1 MTSRPQTK
9 AGALPAWRRG
19 LLMLAL
25 LSLPLILM
33 SRAVSL
39 QLLEGDFLQGQGDQR
54 HLRVEAL
61 PAHRG
66 AIYDR
71 NGEPLAI
78 SAPVDSVWAEPGV
91 LLAEATAAQLSKLA
105 EALDLDASALRGELT
120 ARQAREF
127 FYLRRHVDPSLA
139 ESAMALKIP
148 GVHLQREYR
157 RFYPAGE
164 VTGHVLGFTDIDD
177 QGQEGLELA
186 YDDWLSGEPGAK
198 RVLRDRLGRTIE
210 DVERLREPA
219 PGHDLTLT
227 IDKRLQ
233 YIAYRE
239 LKRAVEQNAARGGSL
254 VLMDARNGDVLAMV
268 NQPAFNPNRRSDIT
282 GGRYRNRVVTDI
294 YEPGSVTKPF
304 TVAAALA
311 SGLFTADSQL
321 NTSPGVMR
329 VGSHQVRDV
338 RDFGE
343 LDIEGLL
350 RKSSNVGAAQLALE
364 MEPGRIWQV
373 LNEVGLGQPTG
384 IAFPGEA
391 GGFLAP
397 VPSRRPVERATLA
410 FGYGLSVT
418 NLQLARAYSVFATDG
433 QLLTPR
439 LLAGAETPP
448 PAPVLE
454 PALAREIRQ
463 MLSAVTRSGGT
474 ATQAAIAGYAVAGKT
489 GTSRKAVAGGYAD
502 RRYISTFAGMAPV
515 DDPRFIAV
523 VTIDEPTGDQY
534 YAGPVAGPVFQAV
547 VGDALRLYNV
557 TPDRPLED
565 GGVTVAGGGQP

>member
-1 MTSRPQTK
+1 MNRPLQK
-9 AGALPAWRRG
+9 AAVKLPAWRRG
-19 LLMLAL
+19 ALLLLL
-25 LSLPLILM
+25 LSLPLILL

-54 HLRVEAL
+54 HLRVETL

-71 NGEPLAI
+71 HGEPLAI
-78 SAPVDSVWAEPGV
+78 SAPVDSVWADPGV
-91 LLAEATAAQLSKLA
+91 LLAEATDTEIRSLA
-105 EALDLDASALRGELT
+105 DALDLDAGALKSELSAREH
-120 ARQAREF
+120 REF
-127 FYLRRHVDPSLA
+127 FYLRRHVDPALA
-139 ESAMALKIP
+139 ETAMTLDVP

-164 VTGHVLGFTDIDD
+164 VTGHVLGFTNIDD

-210 DVERLREPA
+210 DVERLSEPA
-219 PGHDLTLT
+219 PGQDLRLTL
-227 IDKRLQ
+227 DKRLQ

-254 VLMDARNGDVLAMV
+254 VLLDARNGDVLAMV

-304 TVAAALA
+304 TVAAALR
-311 SGLFTADSQL
+311 SGLFTAQTTL

-350 RKSSNVGAAQLALE
+350 RKSSNVGAAQLALD
-364 MEPGRIWQV
+364 MEPGRVWQV
-373 LNEVGLGQPTG
+373 LNQAGLGQPTG
-384 IAFPGEA
+384 LAFPGEA

-418 NLQLARAYSVFATDG
+418 NLQLARAYSVFANDG

-439 LLAGAETPP
+439 LLMGAQT
-448 PAPVLE
+448 PAPTEVLE
-454 PALAREIRQ
+454 PRLAREIRH
-463 MLSAVTRSGGT
+463 MLASVTRSGGT
-474 ATQAAIAGYAVAGKT
+474 ATQAAIPGYAVAGKT
-489 GTSRKAVAGGYAD
+489 GTSRKAVAGGYAEG
-502 RRYISTFAGMAPV
+502 RYVSTFAGMAPV

-523 VTIDEPTGDQY
+523 VTIDEPGGEQY

>member
-1 MTSRPQTK
+1 MNRQAQSN
-9 AGALPAWRRG
+9 GIVLPAWRRWIV
-19 LLMLAL
+19 MLVL
-25 LSLPLILM
+25 LSLPLVLM

-54 HLRVEAL
+54 HLRVETL

-91 LLAEATAAQLSKLA
+91 LLEEAAPEQLSALA
-105 EALDLDASALRGELT
+105 EALGLDAGGLRSELA
-120 ARQAREF
+120 ARQTREF
-127 FYLRRHVDPSLA
+127 FYLRRHVDPTLA
-139 ESAMALKIP
+139 ETAMALEIP

-186 YDDWLSGEPGAK
+186 YNDWLSGEPGAK

-219 PGHDLTLT
+219 PGQDLTLT

-254 VLMDARNGDVLAMV
+254 VLMDARNGDILAMV

-364 MEPGRIWQV
+364 MEPGRVWQV

-410 FGYGLSVT
+410 FGYGMSVT
-418 NLQLARAYSVFATDG
+418 NLQLARAYSVFANDG

-439 LLAGAETPP
+439 LLVGAQTPP
-448 PAPVLE
+448 ATPVLA
-454 PALAREIRQ
+454 PALAREVRQ
-463 MLSAVTRSGGT
+463 MMTSVTRSGGT

-489 GTSRKAVAGGYAD
+489 GTSRKAVAGGYAE
-502 RRYISTFAGMAPV
+502 RRYISTFAGMAPA

-523 VTIDEPTGDQY
+523 VTIDEPGGEQY

-565 GGVTVAGGGQP
+565 GGITVAGGGQP

>member
-1 MTSRPQTK
+1 MNRQVQAK
-9 AGALPAWRRG
+9 GGILPAWRRG
-19 LLMLAL
+19 LVMLAL
-25 LSLPLILM
+25 LSLPLIVM

-91 LLAEATAAQLSKLA
+91 LLDQATTQQLSALA
-105 EALDLDASALRGELT
+105 DALGLDVGGLRSELA
-120 ARQAREF
+120 ARQTREF

-139 ESAMALKIP
+139 ETAMALEIP

-177 QGQEGLELA
+177 RGQEGLELA

-219 PGHDLTLT
+219 PGQNLTLT

-239 LKRAVEQNAARGGSL
+239 LKRAVERNAARGGSL

-384 IAFPGEA
+384 VAFPGEA

-418 NLQLARAYSVFATDG
+418 NLQLARAYSVFANDG

-439 LLAGAETPP
+439 LLVGAQTPP
-448 PAPVLE
+448 PTPVLE

-463 MLSAVTRSGGT
+463 MLSSVTRSGGT
-474 ATQAAIAGYAVAGKT
+474 ATQAAISGYAVAGKT
-489 GTSRKAVAGGYAD
+489 GTSRKAIAGGYAE

-515 DDPRFIAV
+515 EDPRFIAV
-523 VTIDEPTGDQY
+523 VTIDEPSGDQY

-565 GGVTVAGGGQP
+565 GGVTVAGGGAP

>member
-1 MTSRPQTK
+1 MNRQVTAKS
-9 AGALPAWRRG
+9 GVLPAWRRG
-19 LLMLAL
+19 LVMLAL

-91 LLAEATAAQLSKLA
+91 LLDQATPQQLSALA
-105 EALDLDASALRGELT
+105 DALGLDVGGLRSELA
-120 ARQAREF
+120 ARQTREF

-139 ESAMALKIP
+139 ETAMALEIP

-177 QGQEGLELA
+177 RGQEGLELA

-219 PGHDLTLT
+219 PGRNLTLT

-338 RDFGE
+338 RDFGQ

-350 RKSSNVGAAQLALE
+350 RKSSNVGAAQMALE
-364 MEPGRIWQV
+364 MEPGRVWQV

-439 LLAGAETPP
+439 LLVGAQTPAP
-448 PAPVLE
+448 TPVLE
-454 PALAREIRQ
+454 PALAREIRH
-463 MLSAVTRSGGT
+463 MLSSVTRSGGT
-474 ATQAAIAGYAVAGKT
+474 ATQAAISGYAVAGKT
-489 GTSRKAVAGGYAD
+489 GTSRKAVAGGYAE

-515 DDPRFIAV
+515 EDPRFIAV
-523 VTIDEPTGDQY
+523 VTIDEPSGDQY

-565 GGVTVAGGGQP
+565 GGVTVAGGGAP